1 MTETPKAAKPFSL
14 ADIKAQVANEDTFDF
29 EPLLPSLEPSG
40 IILKLKSDLAPSVDG
55 RLKELI
61 DANTR
66 KQQLMAAQAEK
77 ARPGEAPIA
86 SVEDMSAFGRK
97 LIAVRVAGWN
107 MPDEFTE
114 ANVMALLRYWDG
126 LGNQILAKTAEA
138 ARFTPD
144 SPKA

>member
-1 MTETPKAAKPFSL
+1 MTDTPKAPKPFSL

-40 IILKLKSDLAPSVDG
+40 IILKLKSDLAPSVDR

>member
-40 IILKLKSDLAPSVDG
+40 IVLKLKSDLAPSVDA
-55 RLKELI
+55 RLKDLI
-61 DANTR
+61 DANAR

-77 ARPGEAPIA
+77 ARPGEAPM
-86 SVEDMSAFGRK
+86 STVEDMSNFGRK

-138 ARFTPD
+138 ARFTPA
-144 SPKA
+144 SPTA

>member
-1 MTETPKAAKPFSL
+1 MTETPKAASPFSI
-14 ADIKAQVANEDTFDF
+14 ADMKAKVANEDTFDF

-40 IILKLKSDLAPSVDG
+40 VVLKLKSDLAPSVDA

-66 KQQLMAAQAEK
+66 KQQLMAMQAEK
-77 ARPGEAPIA
+77 SRPGEAPIA
-86 SVEDMSAFGRK
+86 SVDDMANFGRK

-107 MPDEFTE
+107 MPDAFSESAVIE
-114 ANVMALLRYWDG
+114 LLRYWDG
-126 LGNQILAKTAEA
+126 LGNQILAKTADA

>member
-1 MTETPKAAKPFSL
+1 MTETLKAAKPFSL

>member
-1 MTETPKAAKPFSL
+1 MTDTPKAPKPFSL

-29 EPLLPSLEPSG
+29 EPLLPNLEPSG

>member
-1 MTETPKAAKPFSL
+1 MTETAKAASPFSI
-14 ADIKAQVANEDTFDF
+14 ADMKAKVANEDTFDF

-40 IILKLKSDLAPSVDG
+40 VVLKLKSDLAPSVDA

-66 KQQLMAAQAEK
+66 KQQLMAMQAEK
-77 ARPGEAPIA
+77 SRPGEAPIA
-86 SVEDMSAFGRK
+86 SVDDMSNFGRK

-107 MPDEFTE
+107 MPDTFSESAVIE
-114 ANVMALLRYWDG
+114 LLRYWDG
-126 LGNQILAKTAEA
+126 LGNQILAKTADA